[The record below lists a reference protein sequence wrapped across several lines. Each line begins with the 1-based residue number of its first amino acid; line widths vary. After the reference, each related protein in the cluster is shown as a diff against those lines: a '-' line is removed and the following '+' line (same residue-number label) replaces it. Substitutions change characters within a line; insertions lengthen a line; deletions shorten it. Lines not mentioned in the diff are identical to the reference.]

1 MKSTVI
7 NLLSASL
14 LIGTIT
20 FASSCKK
27 EEDDTDGNNGGS
39 TTTEIIACTD
49 YNAANF
55 NSEATSSDN
64 DLCTYVKTTMYEIT
78 HHAEF
83 NEDGNDWDNLI
94 NTKADLILKIKE
106 EGATDWIFES
116 DAMNNHDHD
125 QAAQWS
131 APNAEVLKNKNY
143 EWELYDDETLTGDE
157 LMASGVFNPHDN
169 TNSNNEIIT
178 TSTDAN
184 GLETQLKIY
193 YFIQ

>member
-7 NLLSASL
+7 NIFSASL
-14 LIGTIT
+14 LLSAIT

-27 EEDDTDGNNGGS
+27 EDDTTGDENGGP
-39 TTTEIIACTD
+39 TTTEIVACTD
-49 YNAANF
+49 YNAFNF
-55 NSEATSSDN
+55 NSDATTSNN

-83 NEDGNDWDNLI
+83 NEDGNDWDNII

-106 EGATDWIFES
+106 EGANDWLFEG
-116 DAMNNHDHD
+116 DAKNNHDHD

-143 EWELYDDETLTGDE
+143 VWELYDDETITGDE
-157 LMASGVFNPHDN
+157 LMASGVFNPHDL
-169 TNSNNEIIT
+169 TNSNNEVIT